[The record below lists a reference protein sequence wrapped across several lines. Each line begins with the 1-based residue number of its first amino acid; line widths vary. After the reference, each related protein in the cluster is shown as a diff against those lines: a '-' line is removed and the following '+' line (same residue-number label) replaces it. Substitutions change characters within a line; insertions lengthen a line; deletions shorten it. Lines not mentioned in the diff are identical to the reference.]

1 MTLEELHSLNDDE
14 TAMLWFM
21 VNKVFPPAIK
31 DIELEPSLF
40 TAIKHRWI
48 ANRVLTL
55 KEHVKEEHK
64 SIYESLKNKLGI
76 AQ

>member
-1 MTLEELHSLNDDE
+1 MTLEELHSLNEDE

-31 DIELEPSLF
+31 DIELEPSVF

-48 ANRVLTL
+48 VNRLLTL
-55 KEHVKEEHK
+55 KENIKEEHTP
-64 SIYESLKNKLGI
+64 IYDSLKNKLGI
-76 AQ
+76 TQ